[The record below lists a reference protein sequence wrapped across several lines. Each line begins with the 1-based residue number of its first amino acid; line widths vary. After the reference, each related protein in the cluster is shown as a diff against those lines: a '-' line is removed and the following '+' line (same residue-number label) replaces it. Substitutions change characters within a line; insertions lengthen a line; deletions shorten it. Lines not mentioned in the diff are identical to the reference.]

1 MMIDLRAIRDAAG
14 YTPLFCEENVFRFL
28 QYLREWAAPAHA
40 DATPAP
46 SDSDPVHADADPVP
60 ADAAPTP
67 ADSDP
72 TPAGDAPGDTRKA
85 WGLFISN
92 PGRSVAMGCQKTDPD
107 GIIVWDYHVVALVE
121 SDARDGRDRI
131 LVCDSDSVLPFP
143 CPLAMYLRRSFPVR
157 IPSRLSPEFR
167 LVEAQAYLASLVSDR
182 SHMLDAAGNWLAP
195 PPRWPAPG
203 EGSGKSPNLM
213 EFIDMRKPCPGRV
226 LGLEEMTD
234 PRTCT

>member
-85 WGLFISN
+85 WGPSSFPIPAGASRWAAKKPIPMESSSGITMLSPSSSPT
-92 PGRSVAMGCQKTDPD
+92 PGTV
-107 GIIVWDYHVVALVE
+107 GIE
-121 SDARDGRDRI
+121 SWSATPTQ
-131 LVCDSDSVLPFP
+131 SLPFP

-157 IPSRLSPEFR
+157 IPYAPLARNFR

-226 LGLEEMTD
+226 LD
-234 PRTCT
+234 WRR